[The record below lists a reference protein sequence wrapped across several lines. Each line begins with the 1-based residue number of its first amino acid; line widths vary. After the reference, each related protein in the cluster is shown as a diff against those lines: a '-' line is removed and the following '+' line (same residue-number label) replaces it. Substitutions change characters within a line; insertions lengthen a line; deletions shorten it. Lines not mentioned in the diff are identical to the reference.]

1 MLRVHRRNDDTRIG
15 VPRGVASVSTNDPDD
30 ARTNGA
36 GMVDRPHKIRA
47 DATAQVAAA
56 DGEDQYDVLRAEA
69 APLEPSGVYGLPPL
83 VVGAGGELRD
93 VIARRIGF
101 DLRDL
106 PEVGDRVR
114 GVAGSPADSDDEE
127 PSTAG
132 AQRRQQI
139 GDALDLGLVELGDD
153 RRRLGEVARGMR
165 FQCPGLL
172 AQRGHLARDAQADR
186 RERGCEL

>member
-1 MLRVHRRNDDTRIG
+1 MAHVIEFQGRL
-15 VPRGVASVSTNDPDD
+15 
-30 ARTNGA
+30 ARTDGR
-36 GMVDRPHKIRA
+36 D
-47 DATAQVAAA
+47 VAAGRMDLRFRLHLA
-56 DGEDQYDVLRAEA
+56 QEGAAHLWEERHAEVRIATGGGYSVLLGSAVELEA
-69 APLEPSGVYGLPPL
+69 ALFEEERWLGVYLER
-83 VVGAGGELRD
+83 GGCA
-93 VIARRIGF
+93 V
-101 DLRDL
+101 
-106 PEVGDRVR
+106 EVGDRVR